1 MSRNAPAPI
10 IIVSDTGPL
19 LSALQCNRIDFLR
32 RYFKPVYIPASAIE
46 EFKRHNV
53 SDNLR
58 ELIEDG
64 LIVVEHLTVAEVEKA
79 EQIAG
84 RIAASPLSRE
94 RDYHHHLPEAEAM
107 VLAQREVLGVSRI
120 LLEERAARQVA
131 RQMGIPLTGF
141 IGVLLMAC
149 DEQLLTPVEMRAL
162 LEMCRQQGTRYSN
175 VLVDEVCQLCKELRK

>member
-10 IIVSDTGPL
+10 IVVSDTGPL
-19 LSALQCNRIDFLR
+19 LSAFQCSRIDLLR
-32 RYFKPVYIPASAIE
+32 RYFKQVYIPASATE
-46 EFKRHNV
+46 EFKQHNAG
-53 SDNLR
+53 DNLR

-64 LIVVEHLTVAEVEKA
+64 LIVVEHLTVTETEKA
-79 EQIAG
+79 EQIA
-84 RIAASPLSRE
+84 RCIAASSLSRK

-107 VLAQREVLGVSRI
+107 ALAQREVLGISRI

-149 DEQLLTPVEMRAL
+149 DEQLLTPAEMHAL
-162 LEMCRQQGTRYSN
+162 LEICRQQGTRYSDD
-175 VLVDEVCQLCKELRK
+175 LVDRACQLCEGLRK